1 MQNFFYKKRKNRTE
15 RSNTCKNPT
24 YQMLVQLKNL
34 TKSFGSQTVLD
45 KINLTVNEKD
55 RLGIVGVNG
64 AGKTTL
70 FNIIAGALEAEAYE
84 NATDAVYV
92 RKGLKIGYLR
102 QVEAVESQNTLYGEI
117 RRSFAEIDRIAA
129 QLEALTEKI
138 SCAKPDSAEY
148 AGLAEKFDKLSSY
161 YQSIGGY
168 DTEFKIRR
176 VLNGMGF
183 SDKSPD
189 MKAGEL
195 SGGEKTR
202 FALAKLLCEEPD
214 LLLLDEPTNHLDFET
229 RAWLEEYL
237 FSFKGAILAVS
248 HDRFFLDKIADGIC
262 ELDNGKLKRYKGNY
276 TEFYAQKKE
285 ETKSALKEYE
295 KQRAQLAKMEEFVRK
310 NLAASASVNSVG
322 SRVKALEKA
331 ERLEKPLEEP
341 RDVRFEFGFD
351 AQPVKE
357 ALSVKSLSVSVGGK
371 KLFEN
376 VDLTLFRGEKLAIV
390 GANGVGKTSFIK
402 ALTGEIP
409 FSGRVNWGAG
419 VKTGYFEQECRNL
432 VLSNTVYDE
441 VCRHFSL
448 LTPYDVRSLLA
459 RVLIFGDDVE
469 KRVGELSGAN
479 RSKVALAILMR
490 KRPNVLVMDEPT
502 NHLDYKAM
510 EGLDKAL
517 SDFDGTLLLVS
528 HDRFL
533 LNRVPTRLAELTPD
547 GFRFFSSLDA
557 YTAKAAQKAVVF
569 EKQRSARSESS
580 YKADKK
586 QGRVLRA
593 EKNRLERELTAK
605 EKEAEALA
613 ALLSSPQAMSDYK
626 FYNETAKKLQE
637 VQTECDALLEKW
649 MLCEG
654 D

>member
-1 MQNFFYKKRKNRTE
+1 
-15 RSNTCKNPT
+15 
-24 YQMLVQLKNL
+24 MLVQLKNL

-84 NATDAVYV
+84 NASDAVYV

-129 QLEALTEKI
+129 QLEAITEQI

-237 FSFKGAILAVS
+237 SSFKGAILAVS
-248 HDRFFLDKIADGIC
+248 HDRFFLEKIADGIC

-331 ERLEKPLEEP
+331 ERLERPLEEP

-351 AQPVKE
+351 AQPVLVT
-357 ALSVKSLSVSVGGK
+357 LSGKNLSVSVGGK

-459 RVLIFGDDVE
+459 RVLIFGDDVD

-626 FYNETAKKLQE
+626 FYNETAKKFQE

>member
-1 MQNFFYKKRKNRTE
+1 
-15 RSNTCKNPT
+15 
-24 YQMLVQLKNL
+24 MLVQLKNL

-237 FSFKGAILAVS
+237 SSFKGAILAVS

-331 ERLEKPLEEP
+331 ERLERPLEEP

-357 ALSVKSLSVSVGGK
+357 ALSVKNLSVSVGGK

-448 LTPYDVRSLLA
+448 LTPYEVRSLLA
-459 RVLIFGDDVE
+459 RVLIFGDDVD

>member
-1 MQNFFYKKRKNRTE
+1 
-15 RSNTCKNPT
+15 
-24 YQMLVQLKNL
+24 MLVQLKNL

-214 LLLLDEPTNHLDFET
+214 LLLLDEPTTHLDFET

-237 FSFKGAILAVS
+237 SSFKGAILAVS

-357 ALSVKSLSVSVGGK
+357 ALSVKNLSVSVGGK

-459 RVLIFGDDVE
+459 RALIFGDDVE

-613 ALLSSPQAMSDYK
+613 ALLSSSQAMADYK

-637 VQTECDALLEKW
+637 VQAECDALLEKW

>member
-1 MQNFFYKKRKNRTE
+1 
-15 RSNTCKNPT
+15 
-24 YQMLVQLKNL
+24 MLVQLKNL

-237 FSFKGAILAVS
+237 SSFKGAILAVS

-285 ETKSALKEYE
+285 ETKNALKEYE

-357 ALSVKSLSVSVGGK
+357 TLSVKNRSVSVGGK

>member
-1 MQNFFYKKRKNRTE
+1 
-15 RSNTCKNPT
+15 
-24 YQMLVQLKNL
+24 MLVQLKNL

-237 FSFKGAILAVS
+237 SSFKGAILAVS

-285 ETKSALKEYE
+285 ETKNALKEYE

-459 RVLIFGDDVE
+459 RALIFGDDVE

-593 EKNRLERELTAK
+593 EKNKLERELTAK

-613 ALLSSPQAMSDYK
+613 ALLSSSQAMSDYK

-637 VQTECDALLEKW
+637 VQAECDALLEKW

>member
-1 MQNFFYKKRKNRTE
+1 
-15 RSNTCKNPT
+15 
-24 YQMLVQLKNL
+24 MLVQLKNL

-248 HDRFFLDKIADGIC
+248 HDRFFLDNIADGIC

-402 ALTGEIP
+402 ALTGETP

>member
-1 MQNFFYKKRKNRTE
+1 
-15 RSNTCKNPT
+15 
-24 YQMLVQLKNL
+24 MLVQLKNL
-34 TKSFGSQTVLD
+34 TKTFGSQTVLD

-138 SCAKPDSAEY
+138 SCAKPDSADY

-237 FSFKGAILAVS
+237 SSFKGAILAVS

-331 ERLEKPLEEP
+331 ERLERPLEEP

-357 ALSVKSLSVSVGGK
+357 ALSVKNLSVSVGGK

-376 VDLTLFRGEKLAIV
+376 VDLTIFRGEKLAIV

-459 RVLIFGDDVE
+459 RALIFGDDVD

>member
-1 MQNFFYKKRKNRTE
+1 
-15 RSNTCKNPT
+15 
-24 YQMLVQLKNL
+24 MLVQLKNL

-84 NATDAVYV
+84 NASDAVYV

-129 QLEALTEKI
+129 QLEAITEQI

-148 AGLAEKFDKLSSY
+148 AGLAERFDKLSSY

-237 FSFKGAILAVS
+237 SSFKGAILAVS

-295 KQRAQLAKMEEFVRK
+295 KQRARLAKMEEFVRK

-331 ERLEKPLEEP
+331 ERLERPLEEP

-357 ALSVKSLSVSVGGK
+357 TLSVKNLSVSVGGK

-459 RVLIFGDDVE
+459 RVLIFGDDVD

-626 FYNETAKKLQE
+626 FYNETAKKFQE

>member
-1 MQNFFYKKRKNRTE
+1 
-15 RSNTCKNPT
+15 
-24 YQMLVQLKNL
+24 MLVQLKNL

-237 FSFKGAILAVS
+237 SSFKGAILAVS

-285 ETKSALKEYE
+285 ETKNALKEYE

>member
-1 MQNFFYKKRKNRTE
+1 
-15 RSNTCKNPT
+15 
-24 YQMLVQLKNL
+24 MLVQLKNL

-84 NATDAVYV
+84 NASDAVYV

-237 FSFKGAILAVS
+237 SSFKGAILAVS

-285 ETKSALKEYE
+285 ETKNALKEYE
-295 KQRAQLAKMEEFVRK
+295 KQRAQLAKMEKFVRK

-357 ALSVKSLSVSVGGK
+357 TLSVKNLSVSVGGK

-593 EKNRLERELTAK
+593 EKNKLERELTAK

-613 ALLSSPQAMSDYK
+613 ALLSSSQAMSDYK

-637 VQTECDALLEKW
+637 VQAECDALLEKW

>member
-1 MQNFFYKKRKNRTE
+1 
-15 RSNTCKNPT
+15 
-24 YQMLVQLKNL
+24 MLVQLKNL
-34 TKSFGSQTVLD
+34 TKTFGSQTVLD

-84 NATDAVYV
+84 NASDAVYV

-237 FSFKGAILAVS
+237 SSFKGAILAVS

-295 KQRAQLAKMEEFVRK
+295 KQRARLAKMEEFVRK

-637 VQTECDALLEKW
+637 VQAECDALLEKW
-649 MLCEG
+649 MLCEC

>member
-1 MQNFFYKKRKNRTE
+1 
-15 RSNTCKNPT
+15 
-24 YQMLVQLKNL
+24 MLVQLKNL

-84 NATDAVYV
+84 NASDAVYV

-237 FSFKGAILAVS
+237 SSFKGAILAVS

-331 ERLEKPLEEP
+331 ERLERPLEEP

-357 ALSVKSLSVSVGGK
+357 ALSVKNLSVSVGGK

-459 RVLIFGDDVE
+459 RALIFGDDVE

-613 ALLSSPQAMSDYK
+613 ALLSSSQAMSDYK

>member
-1 MQNFFYKKRKNRTE
+1 
-15 RSNTCKNPT
+15 
-24 YQMLVQLKNL
+24 MLVQLKNL

-237 FSFKGAILAVS
+237 SSFKGAILAVS
-248 HDRFFLDKIADGIC
+248 HDRFFLDNIADGIC

>member
-1 MQNFFYKKRKNRTE
+1 
-15 RSNTCKNPT
+15 
-24 YQMLVQLKNL
+24 MLVQLKNL

-84 NATDAVYV
+84 NARDAVYV

-237 FSFKGAILAVS
+237 SSFKGAILAVS

-357 ALSVKSLSVSVGGK
+357 TLSVKNLSVSVGGK

-448 LTPYDVRSLLA
+448 LTPYEVRSLLA
-459 RVLIFGDDVE
+459 RVLIFGDDVD

>member
-1 MQNFFYKKRKNRTE
+1 
-15 RSNTCKNPT
+15 
-24 YQMLVQLKNL
+24 MLVQLKNL

-84 NATDAVYV
+84 NASDAVYV

-129 QLEALTEKI
+129 QLEAITEQI

-148 AGLAEKFDKLSSY
+148 AGLAERFDKLSSY

-183 SDKSPD
+183 SDKSPE

-237 FSFKGAILAVS
+237 SSFKGAILAVS
-248 HDRFFLDKIADGIC
+248 HDRFFLEKIADGIC

-331 ERLEKPLEEP
+331 ERLERPLEEP

-357 ALSVKSLSVSVGGK
+357 TLSVKNLSVSVGGK

-459 RVLIFGDDVE
+459 RVLIFGDDVD

-637 VQTECDALLEKW
+637 VQAECDALLEKW
-649 MLCEG
+649 MLCEC

>member
-1 MQNFFYKKRKNRTE
+1 
-15 RSNTCKNPT
+15 
-24 YQMLVQLKNL
+24 MLVQLKNL

-402 ALTGEIP
+402 ALTGGIP

>member
-1 MQNFFYKKRKNRTE
+1 
-15 RSNTCKNPT
+15 
-24 YQMLVQLKNL
+24 MLVQLKNL

-84 NATDAVYV
+84 NASDAVYV

-129 QLEALTEKI
+129 QLEAITEQI

-237 FSFKGAILAVS
+237 SSFKGAILAVS

-331 ERLEKPLEEP
+331 ERLERPLEEP

-357 ALSVKSLSVSVGGK
+357 ALSVKNLSVSVGGK

-459 RVLIFGDDVE
+459 RALIFGDDVE

-613 ALLSSPQAMSDYK
+613 ALLSSSQAMSDYK

-637 VQTECDALLEKW
+637 VQAECDALLEKW

>member
-1 MQNFFYKKRKNRTE
+1 
-15 RSNTCKNPT
+15 
-24 YQMLVQLKNL
+24 MLVQLKNL

-84 NATDAVYV
+84 NASDAVYV

-129 QLEALTEKI
+129 QLEAITEQI

-148 AGLAEKFDKLSSY
+148 AGLAERFDKLSSY

-183 SDKSPD
+183 SDKSPE

-237 FSFKGAILAVS
+237 SSFKGAILAVS

-331 ERLEKPLEEP
+331 ERLERPLEEP

-357 ALSVKSLSVSVGGK
+357 ALSVKNLSVSVGGK

-459 RVLIFGDDVE
+459 RALIFGDDVE

-593 EKNRLERELTAK
+593 EKNKLERELTAK

-613 ALLSSPQAMSDYK
+613 ALLSSSQAMSDYK

-637 VQTECDALLEKW
+637 VQAECDALLEKW

>member
-1 MQNFFYKKRKNRTE
+1 
-15 RSNTCKNPT
+15 
-24 YQMLVQLKNL
+24 MLVQLKNL

-161 YQSIGGY
+161 YQSIGPY

-229 RAWLEEYL
+229 RAWLEDYL
-237 FSFKGAILAVS
+237 SSFKGAILAVS

-357 ALSVKSLSVSVGGK
+357 ALSVKNLSVSVGGK

-459 RVLIFGDDVE
+459 RALIFGDDVE

-593 EKNRLERELTAK
+593 EKNKLERELTAK

-613 ALLSSPQAMSDYK
+613 ALLSSSQAMSDYK

-637 VQTECDALLEKW
+637 VQAECDALLEKW

>member
-1 MQNFFYKKRKNRTE
+1 
-15 RSNTCKNPT
+15 
-24 YQMLVQLKNL
+24 MLVQLKNL
-34 TKSFGSQTVLD
+34 TKTFGSQTVLD

-84 NATDAVYV
+84 NASDAVYV

-237 FSFKGAILAVS
+237 SSFKGAILAVS
-248 HDRFFLDKIADGIC
+248 HDRFFLDNIADGIC

-357 ALSVKSLSVSVGGK
+357 ALSVKNLSVSVGGK

>member
-1 MQNFFYKKRKNRTE
+1 
-15 RSNTCKNPT
+15 
-24 YQMLVQLKNL
+24 MLVQLKNL

-237 FSFKGAILAVS
+237 SSFKGAILAVS
-248 HDRFFLDKIADGIC
+248 HDRFFLEKIADGIC

-331 ERLEKPLEEP
+331 ERLERPLEEP

-357 ALSVKSLSVSVGGK
+357 TLSVKNLSVSVGGK

-459 RVLIFGDDVE
+459 RALIFGDDVE

-613 ALLSSPQAMSDYK
+613 ALLSSSQAMSDYK

-637 VQTECDALLEKW
+637 VQAECDALLEKW

>member
-1 MQNFFYKKRKNRTE
+1 
-15 RSNTCKNPT
+15 
-24 YQMLVQLKNL
+24 MLVQLKNL

-84 NATDAVYV
+84 NASDAVYV

-129 QLEALTEKI
+129 QLEAITEQI

-148 AGLAEKFDKLSSY
+148 AGLAERFDKLSSY

-237 FSFKGAILAVS
+237 SSFKGAILAVS

-331 ERLEKPLEEP
+331 ERLERPLEEP

-357 ALSVKSLSVSVGGK
+357 ALSVKNLSVSVGGK

-459 RVLIFGDDVE
+459 RALIFGDDVE

-613 ALLSSPQAMSDYK
+613 ALLSSSQAMSDYK

-637 VQTECDALLEKW
+637 VQAECDALLEKW
-649 MLCEG
+649 MLCEC

>member
-1 MQNFFYKKRKNRTE
+1 
-15 RSNTCKNPT
+15 
-24 YQMLVQLKNL
+24 MLVQLKNL

-237 FSFKGAILAVS
+237 SSFKGAILAVS

-351 AQPVKE
+351 AQPIKE
-357 ALSVKSLSVSVGGK
+357 ALSVKNLSVSVGGK

-459 RVLIFGDDVE
+459 RALIFGDDVE

-593 EKNRLERELTAK
+593 EKNKLERELTAK

-613 ALLSSPQAMSDYK
+613 ALLSSSQAMSDYK

-637 VQTECDALLEKW
+637 VQAECDALLEKW

>member
-1 MQNFFYKKRKNRTE
+1 
-15 RSNTCKNPT
+15 
-24 YQMLVQLKNL
+24 MLVQLKNL

-129 QLEALTEKI
+129 QLEALTEQI

-237 FSFKGAILAVS
+237 SSFKGAILAVS

-331 ERLEKPLEEP
+331 ERLERPLEEP

-357 ALSVKSLSVSVGGK
+357 ALSVKNLSVSVGGK

-459 RVLIFGDDVE
+459 RALIFGDDVE

-613 ALLSSPQAMSDYK
+613 ALLSSSQAMSDYK

-637 VQTECDALLEKW
+637 VQAECDALLEKW

>member
-1 MQNFFYKKRKNRTE
+1 
-15 RSNTCKNPT
+15 
-24 YQMLVQLKNL
+24 MLVQLKNL

-84 NATDAVYV
+84 NASDAVYV

-129 QLEALTEKI
+129 QLEAITEQI

-148 AGLAEKFDKLSSY
+148 AGLAERFDKLSSY

-237 FSFKGAILAVS
+237 SSFKGAILAVS

-285 ETKSALKEYE
+285 ETKGALKEYE
-295 KQRAQLAKMEEFVRK
+295 KQRARLAKMEEFVRK

-331 ERLEKPLEEP
+331 ERLDRPLEEP
-341 RDVRFEFGFD
+341 RDVKFEFGFD

-357 ALSVKSLSVSVGGK
+357 TLSVKNLSVSVGGK

-459 RVLIFGDDVE
+459 RVLIFGDDVD

-637 VQTECDALLEKW
+637 VQAECDALLEKW
-649 MLCEG
+649 MLCEC

>member
-1 MQNFFYKKRKNRTE
+1 
-15 RSNTCKNPT
+15 
-24 YQMLVQLKNL
+24 MLVQLKNL
-34 TKSFGSQTVLD
+34 TKTFGSQTVLD

-84 NATDAVYV
+84 NASDAVYV

-285 ETKSALKEYE
+285 ETKNALKEYE

-357 ALSVKSLSVSVGGK
+357 TLSVKNLSVSVGGK

-459 RVLIFGDDVE
+459 RALIFGDDVE

-613 ALLSSPQAMSDYK
+613 ALLSSSQAMSDYK

-637 VQTECDALLEKW
+637 VQAECDALLEKW

>member
-1 MQNFFYKKRKNRTE
+1 
-15 RSNTCKNPT
+15 
-24 YQMLVQLKNL
+24 MLVQLKNL

-237 FSFKGAILAVS
+237 SSFKGAILAVS

-331 ERLEKPLEEP
+331 ERLERPLEEP

-357 ALSVKSLSVSVGGK
+357 ALSVKNLSVSVGGK

-459 RVLIFGDDVE
+459 RVLIFGDDVD

-613 ALLSSPQAMSDYK
+613 ALLSSSQAMSDYK

-637 VQTECDALLEKW
+637 VQAECDALLEKW

>member
-1 MQNFFYKKRKNRTE
+1 
-15 RSNTCKNPT
+15 
-24 YQMLVQLKNL
+24 MLVQLKNL

-331 ERLEKPLEEP
+331 ERLERPLEEP

-357 ALSVKSLSVSVGGK
+357 ALSVKNLSVSVGGK

-459 RVLIFGDDVE
+459 RALIFGDDVE

-613 ALLSSPQAMSDYK
+613 ALLSSSQAMSDYK

-637 VQTECDALLEKW
+637 VQAECDALLEKW

>member
-1 MQNFFYKKRKNRTE
+1 
-15 RSNTCKNPT
+15 
-24 YQMLVQLKNL
+24 MLVQLKNL

-138 SCAKPDSAEY
+138 SCAKPDSADY
-148 AGLAEKFDKLSSY
+148 AGLAEKFDQLSSY

-237 FSFKGAILAVS
+237 SSFKGAILAVS
-248 HDRFFLDKIADGIC
+248 HDRFFLDNIADGIC

-357 ALSVKSLSVSVGGK
+357 ALSVKNLSVSVGGK

>member
-1 MQNFFYKKRKNRTE
+1 
-15 RSNTCKNPT
+15 
-24 YQMLVQLKNL
+24 MLVQLKNL

-84 NATDAVYV
+84 NASDAVYV

-237 FSFKGAILAVS
+237 SSFKGAILAVS

-285 ETKSALKEYE
+285 ETKNALKEYE
-295 KQRAQLAKMEEFVRK
+295 KQRAQLAKMEKFVRK

-357 ALSVKSLSVSVGGK
+357 TLSVKNLSVSVGGK

-459 RVLIFGDDVE
+459 RALIFGDDVE

-593 EKNRLERELTAK
+593 EKNKLERELTAK

-613 ALLSSPQAMSDYK
+613 ALLSSSQAMSDYK

-637 VQTECDALLEKW
+637 VQAECDALLEKW

>member
-1 MQNFFYKKRKNRTE
+1 
-15 RSNTCKNPT
+15 
-24 YQMLVQLKNL
+24 MLVQLKNL

-237 FSFKGAILAVS
+237 SSFKGAILAVS

-285 ETKSALKEYE
+285 ETKNALKEYE

-459 RVLIFGDDVE
+459 RALIFGDDVE

>member
-1 MQNFFYKKRKNRTE
+1 
-15 RSNTCKNPT
+15 
-24 YQMLVQLKNL
+24 MLVQLKNL

-84 NATDAVYV
+84 NASDAVYV

-237 FSFKGAILAVS
+237 SSFKGAILAVS

-357 ALSVKSLSVSVGGK
+357 ALSVKNLSVSVGGK

-459 RVLIFGDDVE
+459 RALIFGDDVE

-637 VQTECDALLEKW
+637 VQTECVALLEKW

>member
-1 MQNFFYKKRKNRTE
+1 
-15 RSNTCKNPT
+15 
-24 YQMLVQLKNL
+24 MLVQLKNL
-34 TKSFGSQTVLD
+34 TKTFGSQTVLD

-285 ETKSALKEYE
+285 ETKNALKEYE

-357 ALSVKSLSVSVGGK
+357 TLSVKNLSVSVGGK

-626 FYNETAKKLQE
+626 FYNETAKKFQE

>member
-1 MQNFFYKKRKNRTE
+1 
-15 RSNTCKNPT
+15 
-24 YQMLVQLKNL
+24 MLVQLKNL

-237 FSFKGAILAVS
+237 SSFKGAILAVS

-357 ALSVKSLSVSVGGK
+357 ALSVKNLSVSVGGK

-459 RVLIFGDDVE
+459 RALIFGDDVE

-613 ALLSSPQAMSDYK
+613 ALLSSSQAMSDYK

-637 VQTECDALLEKW
+637 VQAECDALLEKW
-649 MLCEG
+649 MLCEC

>member
-1 MQNFFYKKRKNRTE
+1 
-15 RSNTCKNPT
+15 
-24 YQMLVQLKNL
+24 MLVQLKNL

-237 FSFKGAILAVS
+237 SSFKGAILAVS

-351 AQPVKE
+351 AQPIKE
-357 ALSVKSLSVSVGGK
+357 ALSVKNLSVSVGGK

-441 VCRHFSL
+441 VCRHFTL

-459 RVLIFGDDVE
+459 RALIFGDDVE

-593 EKNRLERELTAK
+593 EKNKLERELTAK

-613 ALLSSPQAMSDYK
+613 ALLSSSQAMSDYK

-637 VQTECDALLEKW
+637 VQAECDALLEKW

>member
-1 MQNFFYKKRKNRTE
+1 
-15 RSNTCKNPT
+15 
-24 YQMLVQLKNL
+24 MLVQLKNL

-237 FSFKGAILAVS
+237 SSFKGAILAVS
-248 HDRFFLDKIADGIC
+248 HDRFFLDNIADGIC

-357 ALSVKSLSVSVGGK
+357 TLSVKNLSVSVGGK

-459 RVLIFGDDVE
+459 RVLIFGDDVD

-637 VQTECDALLEKW
+637 VQAECDALLEKW
-649 MLCEG
+649 MLCEC

>member
-1 MQNFFYKKRKNRTE
+1 
-15 RSNTCKNPT
+15 
-24 YQMLVQLKNL
+24 MLVQLKNL

-84 NATDAVYV
+84 NASDAVYV

-129 QLEALTEKI
+129 QLEAITEQI

-148 AGLAEKFDKLSSY
+148 AGLAERFDKLSSY

-183 SDKSPD
+183 SDKSPE

-237 FSFKGAILAVS
+237 SSFKGAILAVS
-248 HDRFFLDKIADGIC
+248 HDRFFLEKIADGIC

-331 ERLEKPLEEP
+331 ERLERPLEEP

-357 ALSVKSLSVSVGGK
+357 TLSVKNLSVSVGGK

-459 RVLIFGDDVE
+459 RVLIFGDDVD

-626 FYNETAKKLQE
+626 FYNKTAKKFQE

>member
-1 MQNFFYKKRKNRTE
+1 MSLIAIE
-15 RSNTCKNPT
+15 
-24 YQMLVQLKNL
+24 NL

-237 FSFKGAILAVS
+237 SSFKGAILAVS
-248 HDRFFLDKIADGIC
+248 HDRFFLDNIADGIC

-357 ALSVKSLSVSVGGK
+357 ALSVKNLSVSVGGK

>member
-1 MQNFFYKKRKNRTE
+1 
-15 RSNTCKNPT
+15 
-24 YQMLVQLKNL
+24 MLVQLKNL

-237 FSFKGAILAVS
+237 SSFKGAILAVS

-357 ALSVKSLSVSVGGK
+357 ALSVKNLSVSVGGK

-459 RVLIFGDDVE
+459 RALIFGDDVE

-593 EKNRLERELTAK
+593 EKNKLERELTAK

-637 VQTECDALLEKW
+637 VQAECDALLEKW

>member
-1 MQNFFYKKRKNRTE
+1 
-15 RSNTCKNPT
+15 
-24 YQMLVQLKNL
+24 MLVQLKNL

-331 ERLEKPLEEP
+331 ERLERPLEEP